1 MKKLYMCTIIGSVGR
16 DCVLII
22 FFQLYGSNAGTFEG
36 NLFRVGQYNPP
47 NLHIGRRTSPILI

>member
-1 MKKLYMCTIIGSVGR
+1 MCTIIGSIGR

-47 NLHIGRRTSPILI
+47 NLHIGRRTSPILT